1 MRLLIGLGNPGPEY
15 AGTRHNVGFEVL
27 ERLAL
32 HEGLLFQSPRSLEGF
47 DARGERAKFRVAR
60 SFAPDV
66 LLVQPLAYMNR
77 SGEVLPAL
85 LRWCNQELGRPHGE
99 GPVRSAGAPSGDRP
113 VQDPADLDGFPLE
126 DILVVY
132 DDLDLPLGQLRLR
145 PHGGHGGHNGIRSLI
160 DCLGSRRFT
169 RLRIGIGQAST
180 DAARHVLG
188 AFEPAERVEVDI
200 SVAEASEAAWAFCG
214 GEPFEKLMTRFH
226 SRWSQET

>member
-1 MRLLIGLGNPGPEY
+1 MRLLIGLGNPGQEY
-15 AGTRHNVGFEVL
+15 EGTRHNVGFEVL

-32 HEGLLFQSPRSLEGF
+32 KEGLLFQSPRSLEGF
-47 DARGERAKFRVAR
+47 GARGERAKFRFAR
-60 SFAPDV
+60 SFAPDA
-66 LLVQPLAYMNR
+66 LLVQPLPYMNR

-85 LRWCNQELGRPHGE
+85 LRWCNQELGRPTPE
-99 GPVRSAGAPSGDRP
+99 GSMQSIGAPTGDRP
-113 VQDPADLDGFPLE
+113 AQDAPDFEGFPLE

-132 DDLDLPLGQLRLR
+132 DDLDLGLGQLRLR

-188 AFEPAERVEVDI
+188 AFEPEERVEVDI
-200 SVAEASEAAWAFCG
+200 SVAEATEAAWSFLG

-226 SRWSQET
+226 SRWSQES